1 MVGVRVCWKRGC
13 ERSRGQHVRVG
24 MGEGWDGVWG
34 GAEAGGR
41 WGGPQ
46 TFSIPPPT
54 HIPPISQH
62 LSLGHGA
69 PLPDPARLGQG
80 LPSCSSPSP
89 STSSPSRRPAVPS
102 HTS

>member
-41 WGGPQ
+41 WGGPRPGLTVNALQ
-46 TFSIPPPT
+46 SELLTKRTQRSWEEEGRLHPPK
-54 HIPPISQH
+54 QK
-62 LSLGHGA
+62 
-69 PLPDPARLGQG
+69 
-80 LPSCSSPSP
+80 
-89 STSSPSRRPAVPS
+89 RPAGS
-102 HTS
+102 